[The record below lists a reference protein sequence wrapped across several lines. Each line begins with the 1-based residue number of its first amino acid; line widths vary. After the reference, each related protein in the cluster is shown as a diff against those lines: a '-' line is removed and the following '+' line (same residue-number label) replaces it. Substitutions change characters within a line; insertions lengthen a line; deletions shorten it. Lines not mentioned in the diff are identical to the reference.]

1 MFSGFAQ
8 TKTEVQTS
16 FGALA
21 YPYPVT
27 YQQPDGSVLE
37 VSLFG
42 DRAVNWAQTND
53 GYHLLKNSD
62 GGYYYAVG
70 DNNQGMVQ
78 SSVLAHA
85 VEKRTANEKA
95 FVANLNKGI
104 FFSKEII
111 REKRDA
117 YLPNKLKSG
126 TINTGFPAYGKRK
139 LVVILVEYQDVKFT
153 KSKEDFSNLFNQKN
167 YSENDATGSVADY
180 FHDNSFGKMDLN
192 IEVAGPYTLSG
203 NRDSYGGNNESGN
216 DQNPR
221 AMAKEGVTRAD
232 KDVDFTQ
239 FDNDEDGLVDGVY
252 IIFAGHGEEAGAS
265 SDAIWSHAWNFGT
278 SPLWVDGIQARG
290 YSCSPELMGNGGKSM
305 TGIGVICH
313 EFLHVCGLPDFYDTD
328 YSGSGGQSFD
338 PGKWDP
344 MAGGSWNNYGKTP
357 PFVNAYSRE
366 ILGWQE
372 PNILSEPTSVILPN
386 SAQNNISYKILT
398 SSEKEFFIMEN
409 RQNIKWDKHIPSH
422 GMLIYHVDLNK
433 WNGNQINVDPG
444 HQGFDIE
451 EADGV
456 NTKGSVSGDP
466 FPGVGLKDEFSDDT
480 KPSSLLWNG
489 ELTAQPITSITEDIA
504 SGLIFFDYKGGNSKL
519 ITNFSLSQIGPDN
532 VLLNWNNTDQNE
544 LVLALAD
551 EPIVKD
557 FSIRDSLTSQ
567 LEGVATIIYE
577 GHGTEMNLQ
586 LSENS
591 LKYINLWVKQGEA
604 YIFCDYTQFKQNQ
617 EQSLI
622 IPYEE
627 NFDTEE
633 SIKDWGIFNESG
645 VNWQTWQWG
654 THYKGF
660 KDSNQYFFFDS
671 ESYGSSGVHTGAL
684 LSPIYDISTL
694 ETDTLIVEFDQ
705 IYRHYSNSQISF
717 SYSIDKGESW
727 NLVQDWQSNLG
738 SSSSPEKVWFD
749 ISSVLTA
756 PTLSFK
762 WVFTGADS
770 YYWMID
776 NLSLS
781 SKSPVED
788 TDPDIP
794 TGIEDIDELELSI
807 YPIPCQDILNV
818 EVREVSRGSLYSI
831 SGRKIS
837 EFVVSSERNELD
849 VSGLSSGVYV
859 LRVENSSGSYSRK
872 IIVR

>member
-1 MFSGFAQ
+1 MYSGFGQ
-8 TKTEVQTS
+8 TNTEVQSS

-27 YQQPDGSVLE
+27 YQQPDASFIEL
-37 VSLFG
+37 SLFG
-42 DRAVNWAQTND
+42 DRAVNWAQTID
-53 GYHLLKNSD
+53 GYRLLKATD
-62 GGYYYAVG
+62 GGYYYAVS
-70 DNNQGMVQ
+70 DMNQGMVQ

-85 VEKRTANEKA
+85 VEKRTASEKA
-95 FVANLNKGI
+95 FIASLNKGV
-104 FFSKEII
+104 FFSHEII
-111 REKRDA
+111 REKRES

-139 LVVILVEYQDVKFT
+139 LVVILVEYQDVKFD
-153 KSKEDFSNLFNQKN
+153 KSKEDFNNLFNQKN
-167 YSENDATGSVADY
+167 YSENDATGSVSDY
-180 FHDNSFGKMDLN
+180 FHDNSFGKMDLS

-203 NRDSYGGNNESGN
+203 NRDSYGGNTESGS

-221 AMAKEGVTRAD
+221 GMAKEGVTRAD

-239 FDNDEDGLVDGVY
+239 FDNDEDGFVDGVY

-344 MAGGSWNNYGKTP
+344 MAGGSWNNHGKTP

-372 PNILSEPTSVILPN
+372 PTVLSDPESVTLVN
-386 SAQNNISYKILT
+386 SAENNIAYKILT
-398 SSEKEFFIMEN
+398 SSEKEFFVLEN
-409 RQNIKWDKHIPSH
+409 RQNIKWDTYIPSH

-433 WNGNQINVDPG
+433 WNGNQINVDPS

-451 EADGV
+451 EADGI
-456 NTKGSVSGDP
+456 NTKGSYDGDP
-466 FPGVGLKDEFSDDT
+466 FPGVGMKDEFSDGT
-480 KPSSLLWNG
+480 KPSSLLWSG
-489 ELTAQPITSITEDIA
+489 GSTAQPITNISEDVA
-504 SGLIFFDYKGGNSKL
+504 SGIIFFDFNGGDSKR
-519 ITNFSLSQIGPDN
+519 ITDFSLSQIGPDEIH
-532 VLLNWNNTDQNE
+532 LSWNNADQKE
-544 LVLALAD
+544 LVLAIAD
-551 EPIVKD
+551 EPIVKN
-557 FSIRDSLTSQ
+557 FPMHDSLVSQ
-567 LEGVATIIYE
+567 LEGIATIIYE
-577 GHGTEMNLQ
+577 GHGEEIDLD

-591 LKYINLWVKQGEA
+591 LKYINLWVKQDDA
-604 YIFCDYTQFKQNQ
+604 YLFCDYTQFKQNK
-617 EQSLI
+617 EQTLS

-627 NFDTEE
+627 NFDTKE
-633 SIKDWGIFNESG
+633 SISDWGIFNEWG

-660 KDSNQYFFFDS
+660 DDSNNYFFFDS
-671 ESYGSSGVHTGAL
+671 ESYGSTGEHNSIL
-684 LSPIYDISTL
+684 LSPVFDITSL
-694 ETDTLIVEFDQ
+694 QTDSLIVAFDQ
-705 IYRHYSNSQISF
+705 IYRHYSTSQISF
-717 SYSIDKGESW
+717 SYSSDKGENW
-727 NLVQDWQSNLG
+727 TPLQDWQSNSG
-738 SSSSPEKVWFD
+738 TSGSPEKVWFD
-749 ISSVLTA
+749 ISSVLSS
-756 PTLSFK
+756 PTVSFK
-762 WVFTGADS
+762 WVFSGADS

-781 SKSPVED
+781 SECPVEA

-794 TGIEDIDELELSI
+794 TGIEDIEDTYLSI
-807 YPIPCQDILNV
+807 YPIPCQDILYV
-818 EVREVSRGSLYSI
+818 EVSEKSLANLYSV
-831 SGRKIS
+831 SGRKVS
-837 EFVVSSERNELD
+837 DFVINPEENGLNLSD
-849 VSGLSSGVYV
+849 VPSGIYI
-859 LRVENSSGSYSRK
+859 LRIENSQGIYSRK